1 MCCVLYFYYCAYA
14 RDVIECACVF
24 IVCVCVCMHVC
35 VCECMCKCVCVCVC
49 VSSALLLMSHHLS
62 PVKLTIVHF
71 IYFPFSTSFLLH
83 PLPFLSFFVPLFPF
97 SSLLFSSSTIL
108 LFCHLLLPSSMP
120 SPFISTFIPLH

>member
-71 IYFPFSTSFLLH
+71 IYFPFSL
-83 PLPFLSFFVPLFPF
+83 FLSPSFP
-97 SSLLFSSSTIL
+97 SLLFSS
-108 LFCHLLLPSSMP
+108 LLLPFSCSVIFSFP
-120 SPFISTFIPLH
+120 RLCLHHLSALSFLYTRVTPTH